1 MVAVAD
7 KMVQS
12 SGGGWDIEGDARV
25 AGIRQLE
32 ALPGR
37 RTDYAKRNQNVG
49 VGIRDAGNRMVVD
62 EGES

>member
-1 MVAVAD
+1 MRGIMVAVAD

-25 AGIRQLE
+25 ARIRQLE

-37 RTDYAKRNQNVG
+37 RTGYAKKN
-49 VGIRDAGNRMVVD
+49 
-62 EGES
+62 